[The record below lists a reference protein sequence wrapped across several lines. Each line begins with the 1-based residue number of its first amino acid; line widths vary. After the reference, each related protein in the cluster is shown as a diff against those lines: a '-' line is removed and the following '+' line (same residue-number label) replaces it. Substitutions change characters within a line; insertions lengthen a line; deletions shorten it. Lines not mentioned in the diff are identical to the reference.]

1 VEGGAPGPPPF
12 FIRVSGGTIVKAV
25 LLQNERGIGRFFSLC
40 RRDWDLLLI
49 ISLPFLYYAF
59 FRYAPMYGII
69 LAFKKFAMNKG
80 ILGSP
85 WVGLQWFQQFFE
97 SAYFFRIVR
106 NTFLLSLSSI
116 IFSFP
121 VPIVFAI
128 LLSEVRHRWYQRF
141 AQTASYLP
149 YFISLVVAMG
159 MVVNFLNPEE
169 GIFNIILGKVGV
181 APINFMNDSHWF
193 RTVFVAS
200 GIWQTFGFNAILYL
214 AAITSI
220 DVQLFEA
227 ATIDGANPL
236 QKIRFITI
244 PSIVPTIV
252 ILLILNLGNMLN
264 VGFEKII
271 LLYTPSTYETAD
283 VISTYVY
290 RRGILENNFG
300 FGTAV
305 GLFNSVINFVLIIVF
320 NRIARKVSNISL
332 W

>member
-1 VEGGAPGPPPF
+1 MRALTGRDLRGAGKF
-12 FIRVSGGTIVKAV
+12 
-25 LLQNERGIGRFFSLC
+25 LYLC

-49 ISLPFLYYAF
+49 ISLPFAYYIL
-59 FRYAPMYGII
+59 FRYLPMYGIV
-69 LAFKKFAMNKG
+69 LAFKDFSVRKG

-85 WVGLQWFQQFFE
+85 WVGLKWFDQFF
-97 SAYFFRIVR
+97 SSPYFFRLLR
-106 NTFLLSLSSI
+106 NTFLLSVYTI

-121 VPIVFAI
+121 VPIIFAI
-128 LLSEVRHRWYQRF
+128 LLSEIRHRWYQRF

-149 YFISLVVAMG
+149 YFISMVVAMG

-169 GIFNIILGKVGV
+169 GVVNILLGKLGI
-181 APINFMNDSHWF
+181 APVDFMNTARWF
-193 RTVFVAS
+193 RSVYVVS

-227 ATIDGANPL
+227 ATMDGATRL
-236 QKIRFITI
+236 QKIRYITI
-244 PSIVPTIV
+244 PCITSTIV

-271 LLYTPSTYETAD
+271 LLYTPATYETGD

-305 GLFNSVINFVLIIVF
+305 GLFNSVINLALIYVF
-320 NRIARKVSNISL
+320 NRVARKLSDVSL

>member
-1 VEGGAPGPPPF
+1 MTALTGRDLRGAGKF
-12 FIRVSGGTIVKAV
+12 
-25 LLQNERGIGRFFSLC
+25 LYLC

-49 ISLPFLYYAF
+49 ISLPFAYYIL
-59 FRYAPMYGII
+59 FRYLPMYGII
-69 LAFKKFAMNKG
+69 LAFKDFSVRKG
-80 ILGSP
+80 ILGSA
-85 WVGLQWFQQFFE
+85 WVGLKWFDQFF
-97 SAYFFRIVR
+97 SSPYFFRLLR
-106 NTFLLSLSSI
+106 NTFLLSVYTI

-121 VPIVFAI
+121 VPIVFAV
-128 LLSEVRHRWYQRF
+128 LLSEIRHRWYQRF

-149 YFISLVVAMG
+149 YFISMVVAMG

-169 GIFNIILGKVGV
+169 GVVNILLAKLGI
-181 APINFMNDSHWF
+181 APVDFMNTARWF
-193 RTVFVAS
+193 RGVYVVS

-227 ATIDGANPL
+227 ATMDGATRL
-236 QKIRFITI
+236 QKIRYITI
-244 PSIVPTIV
+244 PCITSTIV

-271 LLYTPSTYETAD
+271 LLYTPATYETAD

-305 GLFNSVINFVLIIVF
+305 GLFNSVINLVLIYLF
-320 NRIARKVSNISL
+320 NRVARKLSDVSL

>member
-1 VEGGAPGPPPF
+1 MESLMT
-12 FIRVSGGTIVKAV
+12 RDR
-25 LLQNERGIGRFFSLC
+25 RGVGKFLFLC

-49 ISLPFLYYAF
+49 ISLPFAYYVI
-59 FRYAPMYGII
+59 FRYLPIYGVI
-69 LAFKKFAMNKG
+69 LSFKDFSIRKG

-85 WVGLQWFQQFFE
+85 WVGLKWFDQFF
-97 SAYFFRIVR
+97 SSPYFFRLLR
-106 NTFLLSLSSI
+106 NTFLLSVYTI

-128 LLSEVRHRWYQRF
+128 LLSEIKHRWYQRF
-141 AQTASYLP
+141 AQTTSYLP
-149 YFISLVVAMG
+149 YFISMVVAMG
-159 MVVNFLNPEE
+159 MVINFLNPEE
-169 GIFNIILGKVGV
+169 GVINVVLARLGITPVD
-181 APINFMNDSHWF
+181 FMNNARWF
-193 RTVFVAS
+193 RSVYVVS
-200 GIWQTFGFNAILYL
+200 GIWQTFGFTAILYL

-227 ATIDGANPL
+227 ATMDGATRL
-236 QKIRFITI
+236 QKIRFITL
-244 PSIVPTIV
+244 PSISSTII

-271 LLYTPSTYETAD
+271 LLYTPATYETGD

-300 FGTAV
+300 FGSAV
-305 GLFNSVINFVLIIVF
+305 GLFNSVINFVLIVVF
-320 NRIARKVSNISL
+320 NRISRKVSSISL

>member
-1 VEGGAPGPPPF
+1 MADKMIPERELRGF
-12 FIRVSGGTIVKAV
+12 NRV
-25 LLQNERGIGRFFSLC
+25 LHLC
-40 RRDWDLLLI
+40 RRDRDLLII
-49 ISLPFLYYAF
+49 ISLPFVYYILF
-59 FRYAPMYGII
+59 KYLPMYGVI
-69 LAFKKFAMNKG
+69 LAFKDFAVNKG

-85 WVGLQWFQQFFE
+85 WVGLRWFEQFF
-97 SAYFFRIVR
+97 SSPYFFRLIR
-106 NTFLLSLSSI
+106 NTFLLSIYSI

-128 LLSEVRHRWYQRF
+128 LLSEIRYRWYQRV

-149 YFISLVVAMG
+149 YFLSMVVAMG
-159 MVVNFLNPEE
+159 MVVNFLNVALVR
-169 GIFNIILGKVGV
+169 LGLT
-181 APINFMNDSHWF
+181 PLDFMNDARWF
-193 RTVFVAS
+193 RTIYVVS

-214 AAITSI
+214 AAITAI
-220 DVQLFEA
+220 DPQLYEA
-227 ATIDGANPL
+227 ATIDGATQL
-236 QKIRFITI
+236 QKIRSITL

-271 LLYTPSTYETAD
+271 LLYTPANYETAD

-290 RRGILENNFG
+290 RRGLQENNFG

-305 GLFNSVINFVLIIVF
+305 GLFNSVINLVLIIVF
-320 NRIARKVSNISL
+320 NKLSRRLSSISL

>member
-1 VEGGAPGPPPF
+1 LGCCRPG
-12 FIRVSGGTIVKAV
+12 VLAVNSLKGTD
-25 LLQNERGIGRFFSLC
+25 QRGVGRFLSLC

-49 ISLPFLYYAF
+49 ISLPFAYYVL
-59 FRYAPMYGII
+59 FRYVPMYGIV
-69 LAFKKFAMNKG
+69 LAFKDFSIRKG

-85 WVGLQWFQQFFE
+85 WVGLQWFNQFF
-97 SAYFFRIVR
+97 SSPYFFRLVR
-106 NTFLLSLSSI
+106 NTFLLSVYTLV
-116 IFSFP
+116 FSFP

-128 LLSEVRHRWYQRF
+128 ILSEIRHRWYQRF
-141 AQTASYLP
+141 TQTTSYLP
-149 YFISLVVAMG
+149 YFISMVVAMG

-169 GIFNIILGKVGV
+169 GVVNIILEKLGA
-181 APINFMNDSHWF
+181 APVDFMNSARWF
-193 RTVFVAS
+193 RSVYVAS

-227 ATIDGANPL
+227 ATMDGATRM
-236 QKIRFITI
+236 QKIRFITL
-244 PSIVPTIV
+244 PSISTTII

-305 GLFNSVINFVLIIVF
+305 GLFNSVINFVLIVVF
-320 NRIARKVSNISL
+320 NRISRKMSNISL

>member
-1 VEGGAPGPPPF
+1 MAD
-12 FIRVSGGTIVKAV
+12 K
-25 LLQNERGIGRFFSLC
+25 LLLGKNRTGFGRFLYLC
-40 RRDWDLLLI
+40 RRDFDLLLI
-49 ISLPFLYYAF
+49 ISLPFAF
-59 FRYAPMYGII
+59 YVVFKYVPMYGIV
-69 LAFKKFAMNKG
+69 LAFKSFAMNKG

-85 WVGLQWFQQFFE
+85 WVGFQWFQQFF
-97 SAYFFRIVR
+97 SSPYFFRLVR
-106 NTFLLSLSSI
+106 NTFLLSIYTI

-128 LLSEVRHRWYQRF
+128 LLSEIRHRWYQRF

-149 YFISLVVAMG
+149 YFISMVVAMG
-159 MVVNFLNPEE
+159 MVVNFLNPQE
-169 GIFNIILGKVGV
+169 GILNVVLGRMGME
-181 APINFMNDSHWF
+181 PIDFINNARWF
-193 RTVFVAS
+193 RSVYVVS

-220 DVQLFEA
+220 DLQLFEA
-227 ATIDGANPL
+227 ATIDGATQV
-236 QKIRFITI
+236 QKIRYITL
-244 PSIVPTIV
+244 PSLVPTIV

-290 RRGILENNFG
+290 RRGLQENNFG

-305 GLFNSVINFVLIIVF
+305 GLFNSAINLALIIVF
-320 NRIARKVSNISL
+320 NRLARRVSNISL